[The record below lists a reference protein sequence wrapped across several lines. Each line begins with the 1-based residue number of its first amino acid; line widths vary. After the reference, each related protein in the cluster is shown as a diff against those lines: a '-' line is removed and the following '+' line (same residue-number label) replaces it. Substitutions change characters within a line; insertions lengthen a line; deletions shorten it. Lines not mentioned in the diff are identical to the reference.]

1 MGVEYSYKMKQTQK
15 LAMTKEMQLSIKI
28 LQMSSEELSEFI
40 EKEFVDNPMIEIND
54 NSAINIKEFDFNIF
68 NSKRNY
74 NYNYNNANDVSPLNF
89 VSKEKSLKEYL
100 HEQIL
105 EMEKDKV
112 IRKTAD
118 YIVECLNDSGYFEMK
133 EEDISQRL
141 SIDKEIVEKA
151 LKFVQSL
158 EPYGIGA
165 RNLKECLLIQIYHLD
180 LQDDTIVKIINNNLD
195 DIGNDNYKKISKEL
209 NITRAEVQRYSRI
222 IKSLE
227 PRPSRGFYTGE
238 DYKFIIPDA
247 EIRKDGKNLEIIMNN
262 QAVPRIVISNMYKK
276 ILDEKKDDE
285 TEKYIKDKLV
295 RAEFLIKSIEERK
308 NTLKRILEFIVDKQY
323 EYFIER
329 KKFLKPMTIK
339 KAAETLNCSEST
351 VSRAVKD
358 KFILTSF
365 GVIKIKDLFTVN
377 SIRNSSKNMSV
388 SYIKSIIEKII
399 NAENKK
405 NPISDQEI
413 VEGLKK
419 IDIDISRRTVA
430 KYREEMGIKS
440 SHKRKIF

>member
-1 MGVEYSYKMKQTQK
+1 MKTEYSYKMKQTQK

-28 LQMSSEELSEFI
+28 LQMSSEELSEFV
-40 EKEFVDNPMIEIND
+40 EKEFVDNPVIEINE
-54 NSAINIKEFDFNIF
+54 NSAVNIKEFDFNIF

-74 NYNYNNANDVSPLNF
+74 SNANDVSPLNF

-141 SIDKEIVEKA
+141 SVDKGIVEKA
-151 LKFVQSL
+151 LKFIQSL
-158 EPYGIGA
+158 EPYGVGA
-165 RNLKECLLIQIYHLD
+165 RNLKECLLIQIYHLN
-180 LQDDTIVKIINNNLD
+180 LEDDIIVKIINNNLD

-209 NITRAEVQRYSRI
+209 NITRTEVQRYSRI

-247 EIRKDGKNLEIIMNN
+247 EIRKDGENLEIIMNE

-276 ILDEKKDDE
+276 ILHEKKDDE
-285 TEKYIKDKLV
+285 TERYVKDKLV

-339 KAAETLNCSEST
+339 EAAETLNCSEST

-377 SIRNSSKNMSV
+377 SIRNSSKDVSV

-399 NAENKK
+399 NEENKK

-419 IDIDISRRTVA
+419 IDIAISRRTVA

>member
-68 NSKRNY
+68 NSKR

>member
-1 MGVEYSYKMKQTQK
+1 MKTEYSYKMKQTQK
-15 LAMTKEMQLSIKI
+15 LAMTEEMQLSIKI
-28 LQMSSEELSEFI
+28 LQMSSEELSEFV
-40 EKEFVDNPMIEIND
+40 EKEFVDNPVIEINE
-54 NSAINIKEFDFNIF
+54 NSAVNIKEFDFNIF

-74 NYNYNNANDVSPLNF
+74 SNANDVSPLNF
-89 VSKEKSLKEYL
+89 VSKEKSLKECL

-141 SIDKEIVEKA
+141 SVDKGIVEKA
-151 LKFVQSL
+151 LKFIQSL
-158 EPYGIGA
+158 EPYGVGA
-165 RNLKECLLIQIYHLD
+165 RNLKECLLIQIYHLN
-180 LQDDTIVKIINNNLD
+180 LEDDIIVKIVNNNLD

-247 EIRKDGKNLEIIMNN
+247 EIRKDGENLEIIMND

-285 TEKYIKDKLV
+285 TERYVKDKLV

-339 KAAETLNCSEST
+339 EAAETLNCSEST

-358 KFILTSF
+358 KFILISS

-377 SIRNSSKNMSV
+377 SIRNSSKDVSV

-399 NAENKK
+399 NEENKK

-419 IDIDISRRTVA
+419 IDIAISRRTVA

>member
-1 MGVEYSYKMKQTQK
+1 MKTEYSYKMKQTQK

-28 LQMSSEELSEFI
+28 LQMSSEELSEFV
-40 EKEFVDNPMIEIND
+40 EKEFVDNPVIEINE
-54 NSAINIKEFDFNIF
+54 NSAVNIKEFDFNIF

-74 NYNYNNANDVSPLNF
+74 SNANDVSPLNF

-141 SIDKEIVEKA
+141 SVDKGIVEKA
-151 LKFVQSL
+151 LKFIQSL
-158 EPYGIGA
+158 EPYGVGA
-165 RNLKECLLIQIYHLD
+165 RNLKECLLIQIYHLN
-180 LQDDTIVKIINNNLD
+180 LEDDIIVKIVNNDLD

-247 EIRKDGKNLEIIMNN
+247 EIRKDGENLEIIMND

-285 TEKYIKDKLV
+285 TERYVKDKLV
-295 RAEFLIKSIEERK
+295 RAEFLIKSIEVRK

-339 KAAETLNCSEST
+339 EAAETLNCSEST

-377 SIRNSSKNMSV
+377 SIRNSSKDVSV

-399 NAENKK
+399 NEENKK

-419 IDIDISRRTVA
+419 IDIAISRRTVA

>member
-1 MGVEYSYKMKQTQK
+1 MKTEYSYKMKQTQK

-28 LQMSSEELSEFI
+28 LQMSSEELSEFV
-40 EKEFVDNPMIEIND
+40 EKEFVDNPVIEINE
-54 NSAINIKEFDFNIF
+54 NSAVNIKEFDFNIF

-74 NYNYNNANDVSPLNF
+74 SNANDVSPLNF

-141 SIDKEIVEKA
+141 SVDKGIVEKA
-151 LKFVQSL
+151 LKFIQSL
-158 EPYGIGA
+158 EPYGVGA
-165 RNLKECLLIQIYHLD
+165 RNLKECLLIQIYHLN
-180 LQDDTIVKIINNNLD
+180 LEDDIIVKIVNNNLD

-247 EIRKDGKNLEIIMNN
+247 EIRKDGENLEIIMND

-285 TEKYIKDKLV
+285 TERYVKDKLV

-339 KAAETLNCSEST
+339 EAAETLNCSEST

-358 KFILTSF
+358 KFILTSS

-377 SIRNSSKNMSV
+377 SIKNSSKNMSV

-419 IDIDISRRTVA
+419 IDIGISRRTVA

>member
-1 MGVEYSYKMKQTQK
+1 MKTEYSYKMKQTQK

-28 LQMSSEELSEFI
+28 LQMSSEELSEFV
-40 EKEFVDNPMIEIND
+40 EKEFVDNPVIEINE
-54 NSAINIKEFDFNIF
+54 NSAVNIKEFDFNIF

-74 NYNYNNANDVSPLNF
+74 SNANDVSPLNF

-105 EMEKDKV
+105 EMEKNKV

-141 SIDKEIVEKA
+141 SVDKGTVEKA
-151 LKFVQSL
+151 LKFIQSL
-158 EPYGIGA
+158 EPYGVGA
-165 RNLKECLLIQIYHLD
+165 RNLKECLLIQIYHLN
-180 LQDDTIVKIINNNLD
+180 LEDDIIVKIINNNLD

-247 EIRKDGKNLEIIMNN
+247 EIRKDGENLEIIMND

-276 ILDEKKDDE
+276 ILHEKKDDE
-285 TEKYIKDKLV
+285 TERYVKDKLV

-339 KAAETLNCSEST
+339 EAAETLNCSEST

-358 KFILTSF
+358 KFILTSS

-377 SIRNSSKNMSV
+377 SIKNSSKDLSV

-399 NAENKK
+399 SEENKK

-413 VEGLKK
+413 VEVLKK
-419 IDIDISRRTVA
+419 IDIAISRRTVA

>member
-1 MGVEYSYKMKQTQK
+1 MKTEYSYKMKQTQK

-28 LQMSSEELSEFI
+28 LQMSSEELSEFV
-40 EKEFVDNPMIEIND
+40 EKEFVDNPVIEINE
-54 NSAINIKEFDFNIF
+54 NSAVNIKEFDFNIF

-74 NYNYNNANDVSPLNF
+74 SNANDVSPLNF

-141 SIDKEIVEKA
+141 SVDKGIVEKA
-151 LKFVQSL
+151 LKFIQSL
-158 EPYGIGA
+158 EPYGVGA
-165 RNLKECLLIQIYHLD
+165 RNLKECLLIQIYHLN
-180 LQDDTIVKIINNNLD
+180 LEDDIIVKIVNNDLD

-247 EIRKDGKNLEIIMNN
+247 EIRKDGENLEIIMND

-285 TEKYIKDKLV
+285 TERYVKDKLV
-295 RAEFLIKSIEERK
+295 RAEFLIKSILTIMK
-308 NTLKRILEFIVDKQY
+308 I
-323 EYFIER
+323 
-329 KKFLKPMTIK
+329 IK
-339 KAAETLNCSEST
+339 KLM
-351 VSRAVKD
+351 
-358 KFILTSF
+358 KFYKL
-365 GVIKIKDLFTVN
+365 
-377 SIRNSSKNMSV
+377 
-388 SYIKSIIEKII
+388 
-399 NAENKK
+399 
-405 NPISDQEI
+405 
-413 VEGLKK
+413 
-419 IDIDISRRTVA
+419 
-430 KYREEMGIKS
+430 
-440 SHKRKIF
+440 

>member
-1 MGVEYSYKMKQTQK
+1 MKTEYSYKMKQTQK

-28 LQMSSEELSEFI
+28 LQMSSEELSEFV
-40 EKEFVDNPMIEIND
+40 EKEFVDNPVIEINE
-54 NSAINIKEFDFNIF
+54 NSAVNIKEFDFNIF

-74 NYNYNNANDVSPLNF
+74 SNANDVSPLNF

-141 SIDKEIVEKA
+141 SVDKGIVEKA
-151 LKFVQSL
+151 LKFIQSL
-158 EPYGIGA
+158 EPYGVGA
-165 RNLKECLLIQIYHLD
+165 RNLKECLLIQIYHLN
-180 LQDDTIVKIINNNLD
+180 LEDDIIVKIVNNDLD

-247 EIRKDGKNLEIIMNN
+247 EIRKDGENLEIIMND

-285 TEKYIKDKLV
+285 TERYVKDKLV

-339 KAAETLNCSEST
+339 EAAETLNCSEST

-377 SIRNSSKNMSV
+377 SIRNSSKDVSV

-399 NAENKK
+399 NEENKK

-419 IDIDISRRTVA
+419 IDIAISRRTVA

>member
-1 MGVEYSYKMKQTQK
+1 MKTEYSYKMKQTQK

-28 LQMSSEELSEFI
+28 LQMSSEELSEFV
-40 EKEFVDNPMIEIND
+40 EKEFVDNPVIEINE
-54 NSAINIKEFDFNIF
+54 NSAVNIKEFDFNIF

-74 NYNYNNANDVSPLNF
+74 SNANDVSPLNF

-141 SIDKEIVEKA
+141 SVDKGIVEKA
-151 LKFVQSL
+151 LKFIQSL
-158 EPYGIGA
+158 EPYGVGA
-165 RNLKECLLIQIYHLD
+165 RNLKECLLIQIYHLN
-180 LQDDTIVKIINNNLD
+180 LEDDIIVKIVNNNLD

-247 EIRKDGKNLEIIMNN
+247 EIRKDGENLEIIMND

-285 TEKYIKDKLV
+285 TERYVKDKLV

-339 KAAETLNCSEST
+339 EAAETLNCSEST

-358 KFILTSF
+358 KFILTSS

-377 SIRNSSKNMSV
+377 SIKNSSKDVSV

-399 NAENKK
+399 NEENKK

-419 IDIDISRRTVA
+419 IDIAISRRTVA